1 MITMNRIK
9 TLFLTCSHFNP
20 DASELARV
28 AVTYPELQVT
38 IAGEDSYTPEQMA
51 ESEIIVGFPKT
62 KDLLMA
68 KNLKWL
74 QTPSVGVGQY
84 VDKQLYA
91 DEGIL
96 LTNAVGTYGRQ
107 IADHVIGMIVGF
119 NHCLFTYRDQMREQK
134 WERYFPGSD
143 LWESTLLMIGFGDI
157 GKNLAPR
164 AKAMGMQVLA
174 VKRTLTGKSNSV
186 DELHTVDELDS
197 LLPRADYVIV
207 CVASTPQTEGIM
219 DKMRI
224 GLMKKGSYLINVA
237 RGTLID
243 QDALIN
249 ALERGQLAGA
259 GLDVTEPEP
268 LPKDSKLWNLPNVL
282 VTPHASGLSKSDPH
296 QVFEIFF
303 KNAGRYLKN
312 EKMQNL
318 VDFTLK
324 Y

>member
-1 MITMNRIK
+1 MKRIK
-9 TLFLTCSHFNP
+9 TLFFTCSHFNP

-28 AVTYPELQVT
+28 SETFPELQVT
-38 IAGEDSYTPEQMA
+38 VAAEDSYTPEQIA
-51 ESEIIVGFPKT
+51 EVEIIVGFPKA
-62 KDLLMA
+62 KDLPLA

-84 VDKQLYA
+84 VDKQIYA
-91 DEGIL
+91 NENIL
-96 LTNAVGTYGRQ
+96 LTNALGTYGRQ
-107 IADHVIGMIVGF
+107 IADHVIGMIIGF
-119 NHCLFTYRDQMREQK
+119 NHCLFTYWDQMREQK
-134 WERYFPGSD
+134 WERNFPVSD
-143 LWESTLLMIGFGDI
+143 LWESTILMIGFGDI

-174 VKRTLTGKSNSV
+174 VKRTLTDKNSSV
-186 DELHTVDELDS
+186 DELYTVDALDS
-197 LLPRADYVIV
+197 LLPRADYVVV
-207 CVASTPQTEGIM
+207 CAASTPQTEGIM
-219 DKMRI
+219 DKTRI

-268 LPKDSKLWNLPNVL
+268 LPKESKLWHMPNVL

-303 KNAGRYLKN
+303 RNASHYLKN